1 VHGSCWVLLCGHV
14 ARGTGGLGMFRGRE
28 SIGRKLTCD
37 CCHFGLTEA
46 WMVLVVMEQI
56 PQILLQQFKE
66 VDGKPEVGSRNFL
79 KIASY
84 LQYTKMPQK
93 KMII

>member
-1 VHGSCWVLLCGHV
+1 
-14 ARGTGGLGMFRGRE
+14 
-28 SIGRKLTCD
+28 
-37 CCHFGLTEA
+37 
-46 WMVLVVMEQI
+46 MVLVVREQI

-66 VDGKPEVGSRNFL
+66 VDSKPEVGSRNFL